1 MTRTLRYLL
10 TKFGRDTSG
19 TSAIEFAIIAPVLI
33 ACVVALS
40 DVNNV
45 QFQAANMQTGV
56 RAGMQYA
63 LKGGTDAPTMQAQAD
78 AAWTNKPSGGT
89 LTATKVCRCAGVA
102 HACDT
107 LCDDYTPSQIYMT
120 VTATA
125 TIGGSYI
132 SIAKTATETVR
143 VR

>member
-10 TKFGRDTSG
+10 TKFGRDTRG
-19 TSAIEFAIIAPVLI
+19 TSAIEFALISPVLI

-56 RAGMQYA
+56 RAGIQYA
-63 LKGGTDAPTMQAQAD
+63 LKGGTDSAIMQTQANN
-78 AAWTNKPSGGT
+78 AWTNKPSGGT

-107 LCDDYTPSQIYMT
+107 LCADFTPSQIYMT
-120 VTATA
+120 VTANA
-125 TIGGSYI
+125 TLGGNYI